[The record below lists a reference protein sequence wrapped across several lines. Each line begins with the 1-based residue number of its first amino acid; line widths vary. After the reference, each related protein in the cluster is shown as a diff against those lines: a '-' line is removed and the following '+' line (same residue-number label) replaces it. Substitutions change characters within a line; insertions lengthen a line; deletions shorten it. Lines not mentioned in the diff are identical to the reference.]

1 MVNMSVNS
9 YLIPGETFSSEN
21 QSYRYQTTLSDEQIN
36 EKYKRGEIRIVT
48 EQARYPLDTIET
60 MLDSKQ
66 GDRKKYLLNPEYQR
80 RKRWDNT
87 RKSRLIESFIMNVPI
102 PPIFLYEV
110 YYSIYEVMDGQ
121 QRLTAIYDFY
131 KGRFELKGLEYWQE
145 LNGRKYHNLP
155 EQVKRGID
163 RRYLSSIVLLQE
175 TAKTPEEAESLKRI
189 VFERLN
195 SGGEKLTPQE
205 TRNALYNG
213 KFNQL
218 CMELARNDLFRKM
231 WQLPLESEVED
242 LLLKSE
248 EELKQEDKS
257 DVSARLELYRKM
269 EDVELVLR
277 FFAYRYLGQL
287 KSPLDGFLD
296 NYLRQANSWPD
307 KVLNEL
313 ESVFNQTIG
322 LVHTVFG
329 DTAFLG
335 PSRSRQSKTPRKS
348 VYDPLMQVFS
358 RNLIYK
364 DRIIEN
370 ATIIKENIYSNE
382 KNLYLE
388 YKNRYLFD
396 GRYNDRT
403 DVQLRIDY
411 FDNFL
416 QSYIKVA

>member
-1 MVNMSVNS
+1 MSVNS
-9 YLIPGETFSSEN
+9 YLIPGETFSIGN
-21 QSYRYQTTLSDEQIN
+21 QLDRHQSSLSDDEIN

-110 YYSIYEVMDGQ
+110 DYSIYEVMDGQ
-121 QRLTAIYDFY
+121 QRLTTIYDFY

-145 LNGRKYHNLP
+145 LNGKRYQDLP
-155 EQVKRGID
+155 EQVRRGID
-163 RRYLSSIVLLQE
+163 RRYLSSIVLLEE
-175 TAKTPEEAESLKRI
+175 TAKTREEAESLKRI

-195 SGGEKLTPQE
+195 SGGEKLTAQE
-205 TRNALYNG
+205 TRNALHNG

-218 CMELARNDLFRKM
+218 CMKLAKNDLFRKM

-248 EELKQEDKS
+248 EELKKS
-257 DVSARLELYRKM
+257 EFSARLSLYRKM

-277 FFAYRYLGQL
+277 FFAYRHLHKL
-287 KSPLDGFLD
+287 KSPIDSFLD
-296 NYLRQANSWPD
+296 DYLRQANSWSD
-307 KVLNEL
+307 EVLKDL
-313 ESVFNQTIG
+313 ESLFNETIE

-329 DTAFLG
+329 DSAFLP
-335 PSRSRQSKTPRKS
+335 PSRTQESKTPRKI
-348 VYDPLMQVFS
+348 VYDSLMQVFS
-358 RNLIYK
+358 RNLTSK
-364 DRIIEN
+364 NRIIEN
-370 ATIIKENIYSNE
+370 AKIIKETRYSND
-382 KNLYLE
+382 KLLISPRN
-388 YKNRYLFD
+388 KRYIFD
-396 GRYNDRT
+396 GRYGDRND
-403 DVQLRIDY
+403 VEARIKY
-411 FDNFL
+411 FNDFL
-416 QSYIKVA
+416 QSYI